1 VTFGS
6 LVAVT
11 LPMVVVLPLSGA
23 AVTAVAR
30 GNARARFALI
40 AAVLTTVAVAVLTVA
55 VLTEGM
61 TTLVLSNPVGLELVL
76 VADGLALAMVAMTAV
91 TCSIVAG
98 FAASEDRAH
107 PEARHERFWP
117 VWFGLWASLHLLF
130 LAGDLLTAYLMLEAI
145 GIAGAGLVS
154 LAGDRPTLLAGTR
167 YLYAELVASTTVLA
181 GIALIWSRTG
191 SLRFAEL
198 EPGLV
203 TEPGG
208 WLALGVVSAGLLLK
222 VPLAPIHIW
231 LPAAHTRAPSA
242 VSPVLSAV
250 VVKSSFA
257 VLVRLWFVSAPELV
271 TRSAAQLLG
280 ALGVVAIVWGSV
292 LALRATHVKELIA
305 YSTVA
310 QLGFLVLLVPLVQA
324 GAADAWRGGLLY
336 AVTHALAKAALL
348 LAAAVL
354 IEDAGQP
361 DIDALLGAASRR
373 PLAVF
378 AVGIGG
384 LSLVGLP
391 PRGGFVGKWYL
402 LAASLQTG
410 QWWWLAP
417 ILLGSLLTAG
427 YLLRLLKP
435 AFATDASLHPT
446 TSASPPTGS
455 IPPTPASTPSTTAS
469 MLDGRAGLALAL
481 ALTTIALGIRPTEML
496 ELLDLGAPLLTG
508 GP

>member
-1 VTFGS
+1 MSGS

-11 LPMVVVLPLSGA
+11 LSMVVVLPLLGA
-23 AVTAVAR
+23 AATAVTR
-30 GNARARFALI
+30 GTARASFALI
-40 AAVLTTVAVAVLTVA
+40 AAILTTVAVAVLIVA
-55 VLTEGM
+55 ILTDGM
-61 TTLVLSNPVGLELVL
+61 TTLVLSNPAGLELVL
-76 VADGLALAMVAMTAV
+76 VADGLALAMVAMTAI

-98 FAASEDRAH
+98 FAADEDRAH
-107 PEARHERFWP
+107 PDTRHERFWP

-145 GIAGAGLVS
+145 GIAGAGLVA
-154 LAGDRPTLLAGTR
+154 LDGDRPTVLAGTR

-191 SLRFAEL
+191 SLRFGDL
-198 EPGLV
+198 ESGLV

-208 WLALGVVSAGLLLK
+208 WLALGIVSAGLLLK

-310 QLGFLVLLVPLVQA
+310 QLGFLVLLVPLVEA

-336 AVTHALAKAALL
+336 AVAHALAKAALL
-348 LAAAVL
+348 MAAAVL
-354 IEDAGQP
+354 IEDAGRP
-361 DIDALLGAASRR
+361 DVGALLGAASRR

-378 AVGIGG
+378 AMGVGG

-391 PRGGFVGKWYL
+391 PSGGFVGKWYL

-427 YLLRLLKP
+427 YLLRLIKP

-455 IPPTPASTPSTTAS
+455 TPPPATSAF
-469 MLDGRAGLALAL
+469 DGRGGLALAL
-481 ALTTIALGIRPTEML
+481 ALSTIALGIRPIEML
-496 ELLDLGAPLLTG
+496 ELLDLGAPLLNG